1 MICGA
6 LTHRNAVYHVEML
19 YITCRIVPVFMLQ
32 WSIIFNSTIVVY
44 KTRVSAQFAK
54 AHFAPTLVLYTNM
67 MMKQYHYK
75 HFYAN
80 LDFDHFS

>member
-1 MICGA
+1 MLRINVNVNMNI
-6 LTHRNAVYHVEML
+6 LRVRMLLIL
-19 YITCRIVPVFMLQ
+19 YICE
-32 WSIIFNSTIVVY
+32 VVY

-54 AHFAPTLVLYTNM
+54 AHFAPTLVLYTTM

-80 LDFDHFS
+80 LDFGHFS